1 MSRGGISLFEENQLI
16 SKFSLKALQANER
29 RCQTEHSHAL
39 SKSGLRNDVC
49 GDGRSRGVRKRERSA
64 VQHTAYKRQIESG
77 KYKVSDRHQRH
88 SAQTDDEDDLPLSVV
103 QHPADERTE
112 HYRDDREERRRKSGD
127 CFRTA
132 QVLNIERKGENG
144 IAAGF

>member
-1 MSRGGISLFEENQLI
+1 M
-16 SKFSLKALQANER
+16 
-29 RCQTEHSHAL
+29 
-39 SKSGLRNDVC
+39 
-49 GDGRSRGVRKRERSA
+49 
-64 VQHTAYKRQIESG
+64 QHTAYKRQIESG
-77 KYKVSDRHQRH
+77 KYEVSDRHQRH
-88 SAQTDDEDDLPLSVV
+88 SAQADDEDDLPLSVV

-112 HYRDDREERRRKSGD
+112 HYPDDREERRRKSGD